1 MNAAVKEKL
10 TFEEK
15 VGAGEYNVKY
25 LTSLKSD
32 LKAQLSSGIIKGT
45 GVKSA
50 QEKIAVISRWLS
62 AQMTTMP
69 VETTRKTITLNNT
82 RPKLVG
88 SGKIIDDEDVA
99 RKFLYTKDGAKAR
112 GIEFSLNLVSVKN
125 LLKAKKCF
133 YTGLPFDHTDPE
145 SSLTFDRLDYKKGYI
160 KGNVVACRKSVNDL
174 KNVLIEHPVS
184 VFKDNP
190 TLLLKAVEK
199 WII

>member
-1 MNAAVKEKL
+1 MTAVVKEKL

-15 VGAGEYNVKY
+15 VNAGEYNVKY

-32 LKAQLSSGIIKGT
+32 LKAQLGSGIIKANT
-45 GVKSA
+45 KAA
-50 QEKIAVISRWLS
+50 QDKIKVIDRWLS
-62 AQMTTMP
+62 SQMTTLP

-82 RPKLVG
+82 RPKVIG
-88 SGKIIDDEDVA
+88 SGKVIDDEDVA
-99 RKFLYTKDGAKAR
+99 RKFLHTKDGAKSR

-145 SSLTFDRLDYKKGYI
+145 ASLTFDRLDYKKGYV

-190 TLLLKAVEK
+190 ELLLKAVEK
-199 WII
+199 WIIN

>member
-1 MNAAVKEKL
+1 MKQ
-10 TFEEK
+10 TFEE
-15 VGAGEYNVKY
+15 VVNSGAYNVKY
-25 LTSLKSD
+25 LTSLKDD
-32 LKAQLSSGIIKGT
+32 LEKHLAIGHIKKDNITATRMKIKVITQWLSSQPT
-45 GVKSA
+45 NV
-50 QEKIAVISRWLS
+50 
-62 AQMTTMP
+62 P
-69 VETTRKTITLNNT
+69 VETTRKTIILNNT

-99 RKFLYTKDGAKAR
+99 RKYLHTKEGAKSR
-112 GIEFSLNLVSVKN
+112 GIEFTIGLTSVKN

-145 SSLTFDRLDYKKGYI
+145 SSLTFDRLDYKKGYV

-174 KNVLIEHPVS
+174 KNILIEHPVS

-190 TLLLKAVEK
+190 ILLLRAVEK